1 MLFAIAFYLNSLG
14 NFALGI
20 VLGALLGPAEFGGYA
35 TVALAGVTL
44 AAATLDWLRF
54 SALRYFSDPTT
65 RADTA
70 SSLEAGYLYVV
81 ALVMALT
88 LGLGLCGLTFGL
100 SRPLFFMIPA
110 LAFALNRVDYAGAK
124 FRASDRPHPFIWLF
138 GLRQALYFTLTVG
151 FAYVTRSAVATAG
164 ALAVSSLIAALALS
178 PALRPP
184 GAHWRRG
191 RAQDLTVYLRYAK
204 PIVAS
209 LVIYQIVWLI
219 NRHAALETL
228 GPAITGK
235 FSLASDVGQK
245 LFMAVNSLPDFLLFQ
260 RVLRRDREEGRAAA
274 WREVASNFTLMFAL
288 IAALTAGY
296 VAMAPTF
303 EAILVPVAYRGDF
316 ARLTL
321 ELAPGFCALSLI
333 VSGVNPVFQLA
344 SRTLP
349 LSVAA
354 VIALGFNFADAG
366 DPIDRHAGLRQ
377 LARLRRGP
385 CDCRRLGVP
394 LRRGASAPARFG
406 RRRCRR
412 HGDGLR
418 VAPAKWPRRARRQR
432 RAGARRRRGV
442 LCRGAHR
449 LRHRRHAGDR
459 PGGAAVGAGLARAT
473 GVRLALSLFGGAA
486 VGGAR
491 CDEPPPLACRG
502 ARLRAP

>member
-178 PALRPP
+178 PALRTP

-354 VIALGFNFADAG
+354 VIALGFNFAALALT
-366 DPIDRHAGLRQ
+366 PATQSIDT
-377 LARLRRGP
+377 LACVNSLAFVVALVIVGAWAFRCAEAHPRLRDLVVVVVAATAMGFALRPLNG
-385 CDCRRLGVP
+385 LGAPAVSAV
-394 LRRGASAPARFG
+394 LALAGGGAFYAGALIVFDIGGMRAIARAALQSAPALRARLAF
-406 RRRCRR
+406 
-412 HGDGLR
+412 GLR
-418 VAPAKWPRRARRQR
+418 
-432 RAGARRRRGV
+432 
-442 LCRGAHR
+442 
-449 LRHRRHAGDR
+449 
-459 PGGAAVGAGLARAT
+459 
-473 GVRLALSLFGGAA
+473 
-486 VGGAR
+486 
-491 CDEPPPLACRG
+491 
-502 ARLRAP
+502 